1 MSSEILG
8 GGVMIAVA
16 AALWVT
22 YLMPTWARRRQYL
35 ATERNAVRLQQT
47 MRILAETSE
56 VPQQVRLE
64 ANARTVMTQRKL
76 LAQAEDDARAEAKA
90 VTDAAVTARRSA
102 AALAAANRAAAAQ
115 AVAAQAAAVRART
128 AASSNTGS
136 VLSPAAGRARRLRRV
151 RALTSLILL
160 LGTVVVVF
168 GIVAV
173 VTGGSW
179 AALVGGLVTVSLAV
193 SALARLARTARR
205 AHRQATVDSAS
216 GVAPRARMGQAFEPV
231 QLEKT
236 PVVAPSWTPLPLPR
250 PMHLSRGSVAQ
261 AAMASVDAAAE
272 LRRIAAEAELARRAA
287 ALEVAVTPLTRATG
301 ATPAIPPSAPGA
313 APLDA
318 PAANRFASMGVIGD
332 TAPGMSDLDDVL
344 RRRRAV
350 G

>member
-1 MSSEILG
+1 MSSEVLG

-35 ATERNAVRLQQT
+35 TTERNAVRLQQT

-64 ANARTVMTQRKL
+64 ANARTVLTQRKL

-90 VTDAAVTARRSA
+90 VTDAAASARRSA
-102 AALAAANRAAAAQ
+102 AALAAANRAAAEQ
-115 AVAAQAAAVRART
+115 ALNAQAAASRSGAPRAGVI
-128 AASSNTGS
+128 AGS
-136 VLSPAAGRARRLRRV
+136 RGRALRLRRV

-160 LGTVVVVF
+160 VGLLLFVSGVFAAAAGGAWTALLGGLATVALALGTL
-168 GIVAV
+168 
-173 VTGGSW
+173 S
-179 AALVGGLVTVSLAV
+179 
-193 SALARLARTARR
+193 RLARTARR
-205 AHRQATVDSAS
+205 AREHARAVRGSEMIHRGSRV
-216 GVAPRARMGQAFEPV
+216 GQTFEPV
-231 QLEKT
+231 QLEET

-272 LRRIAAEAELARRAA
+272 LRKVAAEAELARRAA
-287 ALEVAVTPLTRATG
+287 ALEVAVTSLKRA
-301 ATPAIPPSAPGA
+301 PAGRET
-313 APLDA
+313 A
-318 PAANRFASMGVIGD
+318 PAAPAASAAPAAPAVAAASRFASMGVVGD